1 MPTILGDLL
10 STPQWK
16 AEKEGLIRVSSHF
29 YHKGWMVGTSGN
41 LSVRVAPDTFL
52 ITASGRPKGMLGDE
66 DLVSVKG
73 LDEVPGP
80 SGNGRKPSAE
90 VSIHQAIYSAMK
102 EANAVFHIHSVESN
116 IVSEW
121 ASDHSVLLPP
131 LEMIK
136 GFGVQDPSLGYRID
150 VLENHLDVSKIALD
164 LKRCFGRDRSINEF
178 RLPAFLIR
186 HHGLTVWGNDVMEA
200 FHRIELLEY
209 VFRFMVAMGPSDSIP
224 PVAGFH

>member
-1 MPTILGDLL
+1 MPTFVGDLL
-10 STPQWK
+10 SISQWT
-16 AEKEGLIRVSSHF
+16 AEKDELIRVSSHF

-73 LDEVPGP
+73 LYELPGP
-80 SGNGRKPSAE
+80 SGNARKPSAE
-90 VSIHQAIYSAMK
+90 VSIHQAIYSELR

-136 GFGVQDPSLGYRID
+136 GLGVKDPSLGYRID
-150 VLENHLDVSKIALD
+150 VLENHLDVSRIALD
-164 LKRCFGRDRSINEF
+164 LKRLFAQDQVFNEF
-178 RLPAFLIR
+178 HLPAFLIR
-186 HHGLTVWGNDVMEA
+186 HHGLTVWGNDVLEA

-209 VFRFMVAMGPSDSIP
+209 VFRFMVAMGPSGSTP
-224 PVAGFH
+224 PMAGFH